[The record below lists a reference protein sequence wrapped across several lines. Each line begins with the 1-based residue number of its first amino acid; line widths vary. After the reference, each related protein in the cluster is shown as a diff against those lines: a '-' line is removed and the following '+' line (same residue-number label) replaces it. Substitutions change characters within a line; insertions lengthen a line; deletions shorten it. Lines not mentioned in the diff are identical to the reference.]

1 LIINKVAVDMEL
13 ESKLMAA
20 IMGAISAYIEM
31 EKHPF
36 SPACEA
42 RPESE
47 VGGARFPDD
56 TGAVKAQKA

>member
-1 LIINKVAVDMEL
+1 MEL

-36 SPACEA
+36 PPACEA